1 MSSWFRWEINSFS
14 DIHIIA
20 LATNLSPLYLGI
32 YVLLINRINW
42 TKVNRTPG
50 FFGFFIHQKSKNE
63 GDSGYLFSTC
73 CIIDFPEF
81 LRDC

>member
-20 LATNLSPLYLGI
+20 LATNLSPLYLVI
-32 YVLLINRINW
+32 YVLLIYRINW

-50 FFGFFIHQKSKNE
+50 FFGSLFIRIQKMRVIQ
-63 GDSGYLFSTC
+63 GIY
-73 CIIDFPEF
+73 FPMVV
-81 LRDC
+81 L

>member
-20 LATNLSPLYLGI
+20 LATNLSPLYLVI
-32 YVLLINRINW
+32 YGLLIYRVNW
-42 TKVNRTPG
+42 TRVNRTPG
-50 FFGFFIHQKSKNE
+50 FFGFFIHQKSRYE
-63 GDSGYLFSTC
+63 GDSEYLFSNR